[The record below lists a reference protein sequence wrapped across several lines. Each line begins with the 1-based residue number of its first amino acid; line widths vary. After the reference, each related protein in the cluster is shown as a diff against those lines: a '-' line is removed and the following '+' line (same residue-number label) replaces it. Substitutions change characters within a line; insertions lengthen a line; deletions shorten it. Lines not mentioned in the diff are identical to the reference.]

1 MLEHIQTIAVKFIAA
16 GPNQGPNQSILGD
29 EAISGTDLPTGT
41 FNGVISNVIVWALS
55 IAGGL
60 AVLILIIGGVLYVT
74 ASGNQTR
81 LEQAKTTIKGAI
93 IGIVVILLSAVI
105 VYAIQRAIL

>member
-1 MLEHIQTIAVKFIAA
+1 MLEHIQTLAVKLSFT
-16 GPNQGPNQSILGD
+16 GPTQTILGD
-29 EAISGTDLPTGT
+29 DAISGTKLPTDN
-41 FNGVISNVIVWALS
+41 FNTVIGNVIVWTLT

-60 AVLILIIGGVLYVT
+60 AVLILIIGGVLYLT